1 MPIMPSTLSKP
12 KPRLTKASEPRPREK
27 FWVRKANPELDRAGN
42 WLLENL
48 ATVRKQAASRAHSR

>member
-1 MPIMPSTLSKP
+1 MTSTLTKSKL
-12 KPRLTKASEPRPREK
+12 RLTKAREPQLREK

-48 ATVRKQAASRAHSR
+48 AAVRAQATSRAHSR